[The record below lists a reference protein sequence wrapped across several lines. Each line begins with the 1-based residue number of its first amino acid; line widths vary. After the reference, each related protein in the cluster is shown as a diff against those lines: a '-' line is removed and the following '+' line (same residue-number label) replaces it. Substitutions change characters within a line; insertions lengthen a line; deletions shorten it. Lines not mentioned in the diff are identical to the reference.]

1 MKKTLLVAACS
12 FALEATAP
20 EYLVLIPEGIF
31 KGIDGRPFDAP
42 HWNLTP
48 ERGEQIVAA
57 LNQRSIDMVV
67 DYEHATLKAQQSGEP
82 APAAGWL
89 KSDGFQYVEGVGVC
103 SKQFEWTDKAAGY
116 ISSEEY
122 KYLSPVF
129 LYDKTGDVKQLLH
142 VALTNTPNLDQL
154 PEARL
159 AAAAQDFFAQNS
171 QQQDSEMN
179 EELLERL
186 RWMLNLP
193 ISATAEDIIAEL
205 NKLVA
210 QLQEMTGTTVAA
222 NAQNLFDVVAVMNQL
237 KVAANSQATPDLTQ
251 FVPMAVYQ
259 EAVAKA
265 GNADAAV
272 KAKEI
277 DDFITAACSDGR
289 LTGDATINWVKDQA
303 KINPD
308 FVKAHL
314 ESLPK
319 IAALTQQQTSQV
331 NLAANHQQH
340 APAVDEVQNEVF
352 GLLGVSKEDA
362 DKYGA

>member
-12 FALEATAP
+12 FALEAATP

-31 KGIDGRPFDAP
+31 SSIDGRPFDAP

-57 LNQRSIDMVV
+57 LNQRKIDMVI
-67 DYEHATLKAQQSGEP
+67 DYEHATLKAQQSGDP

-89 KSDGFQYVEGVGVC
+89 KSGGFQYIKGVGVC
-103 SKQFEWTDKAAGY
+103 SMQFEWTDKASGY
-116 ISSEEY
+116 ISSDEY

-129 LYDKTGDVKQLLH
+129 FYEKSGDVQQLLH
-142 VALTNTPNLDQL
+142 VALTNTPALDQL
-154 PEARL
+154 PEAKL
-159 AAAAQDFFAQNS
+159 AAATQELFSQNS
-171 QQQDSEMN
+171 LQQDSTM
-179 EELLERL
+179 EELLEQL

-193 ISATAEDIIAEL
+193 LSATAEEIMAEL
-205 NKLVA
+205 GKLQAQIKEKTGVA
-210 QLQEMTGTTVAA
+210 VAA
-222 NAQNLFDVVAVMNQL
+222 NSQNLYDALAAIDQL

-277 DDFITAACSDGR
+277 DDLITAACSDGR

-303 KINPD
+303 KTNPD

-352 GLLGVSKEDA
+352 NLLGVSKEDA

>member
-1 MKKTLLVAACS
+1 MKLKTLIAACS
-12 FALEATAP
+12 MSLSAQSENF
-20 EYLVLIPEGIF
+20 VIIPEGEF
-31 KGIDGRPFDAP
+31 SGIDGRPFDAP
-42 HWNLTP
+42 AWILTP
-48 ERGEQIVAA
+48 ERGREIVAV
-57 LNQRSIDMVV
+57 LNQRHIDMVI
-67 DYEHATLKAQQSGEP
+67 DYEHATLKAIETGEP

-89 KSDGFQYVEGVGVC
+89 KPNGFVYVEGVGIC
-103 SKQFEWTDKAAGY
+103 STQFEWTDKAKNFIASG
-116 ISSEEY
+116 EY
-122 KYLSPVF
+122 KYISPVLF
-129 LYDKTGDVKQLLH
+129 YNKTGAVIGLH
-142 VALTNTPNLDQL
+142 SVALTNKPNLDQL
-154 PEARL
+154 PEAKL
-159 AAAAQDFFAQNS
+159 AAAAQDFLSTF
-171 QQQDSEMN
+171 QDSEMN

-237 KVAANSQATPDLTQ
+237 KVAANSQTTPDLTQ

-277 DDFITAACSDGR
+277 DDLITAACSDGR